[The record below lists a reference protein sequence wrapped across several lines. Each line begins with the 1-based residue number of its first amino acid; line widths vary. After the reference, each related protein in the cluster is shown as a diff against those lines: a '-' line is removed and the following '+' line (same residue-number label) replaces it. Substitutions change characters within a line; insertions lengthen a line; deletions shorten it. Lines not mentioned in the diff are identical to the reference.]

1 MSLNTNLRADPAMT
15 LRVFILQFIC
25 ILAQRACLVAFWWHV
40 LHSDTANLMRI
51 TLVHPAGFNFVPGQ
65 PDFTVL
71 ANRMPPIGILS
82 LASWLD
88 QHGHRTS
95 VHDCLGPFA
104 PASIEAN
111 ADQILATDPELIGFS
126 TTTSGFMDAADMA
139 AYIKRLRPQVKIVF
153 GNVHVSSLGV
163 PLLEHFP
170 EIDYLCIGEGE
181 GAMLDLANGEPLER
195 ISNLIFRDG
204 QRIVSNPRRQRILNL
219 DELPFPAY
227 EKLQGFPEAY
237 HLPLFAYAKKH
248 GATMITSRGC
258 PYTCSFCD
266 RTVFERLYKVNSAQY
281 IYDHMKHLRDTFG
294 VYHIN
299 FYDDLF
305 TAQPKRVFELCDLLI
320 ANPLGMQFNCA
331 IRTGHTTDEMLQR
344 LKQAGALM
352 VSMGIESADP
362 AMMERHK
369 AGVTLESVKKTV
381 EQIHAAGLR
390 AKGLFIFGMPGETP
404 ETVKTTSDFI
414 LSLDLDEMNM
424 TKFSPLYGAP
434 IWDECVSGSSGEF
447 HEDWRMMNCLNFV
460 FLPKGFKSREEM
472 DALYNWHLMRF
483 YQSRNYRHRFAKR
496 LWEHRWSLIHLAR
509 NLPRVLQANRYFKA
523 NQKQLEAIR
532 QQFPLHPRQPRN
544 LVPLL
549 GTELLADKLAT
560 VKAALPASTPAEQL
574 AVGPPPKRAD
584 GRTAVQL

>member
-1 MSLNTNLRADPAMT
+1 
-15 LRVFILQFIC
+15 
-25 ILAQRACLVAFWWHV
+25 
-40 LHSDTANLMRI
+40 MRI

-65 PDFTVL
+65 PDFSVL

-82 LASWLD
+82 LAAWLD
-88 QHGHRTS
+88 KHGHETA

-104 PASIEAN
+104 PPSIEEN
-111 ADQILATDPELIGFS
+111 AEIILATRPEMVGFS
-126 TTTSGFMDAADMA
+126 TTTSGFMDAVEMA
-139 AYIKRLRPQVKIVF
+139 AYIKQRQPEVKIAF
-153 GNVHVSSLGV
+153 GNVHVSSLGA

-181 GAMLDLANGEPLER
+181 GAMLDLADEKTPRE
-195 ISNLIFRDG
+195 IYNLVYRDG
-204 QRIVSNPRRQRILNL
+204 ARIVSNPRRARILDL

-227 EKLQGFPEAY
+227 EKLEGFPHAY
-237 HLPLFAYAKKH
+237 HLPLFSYIRKH

-281 IYDHMKHLRDTFG
+281 IYDHMKHLRDRFG

-305 TAQPKRVFELCDLLI
+305 TAKKQRVFDLCDLLI
-320 ANPLGMQFNCA
+320 ERPLGMQFNCA
-331 IRTGHTTDEMLQR
+331 IRTGHTSDEMLQK

-362 AMMERHK
+362 EMMERHK
-369 AGVTLESVKKTV
+369 AGVTLEAVKKTV

-404 ETVKTTSDFI
+404 ETVKATSDFI

-434 IWDECVSGSSGEF
+434 IWDECVSGVSGEF
-447 HEDWRMMNCLNFV
+447 HEDWRLMNCLNFV

-472 DALYNWHLMRF
+472 DALYNWHIMRF
-483 YQSRNYRHRFAKR
+483 YNSKQYHRRFARR
-496 LWEHRWSLIHLAR
+496 LWQHRWSLWHLIK
-509 NLPRVLQANRYFKA
+509 NVPRVIQASRYFRA
-523 NQKQLEAIR
+523 NQKQLESIR
-532 QQFPLHPRQPRN
+532 QNFPLHPRQPRN
-544 LVPLL
+544 LEPFLSEELREDKLKSVTVEFPLRSAGKSQMPPAAVPLQQ
-549 GTELLADKLAT
+549 K
-560 VKAALPASTPAEQL
+560 
-574 AVGPPPKRAD
+574 
-584 GRTAVQL
+584 VQSA